1 MDASVSIRVQQQ
13 QEELK
18 ECAMRNKKSV
28 SIRVCVRRKC
38 V

>member
-13 QEELK
+13 QQLK
-18 ECAMRNKKSV
+18 ERAFRNKKSV
-28 SIRVCVRRKC
+28 SIRVCVRREC